1 MIQISELENQLL
13 GVSQH
18 TSSAEERQE
27 WFPLD
32 KLGLVG
38 CVDPFHDLV
47 EGLLLWV
54 NWLSDDVV

>member
-38 CVDPFHDLV
+38 CVDTFHDLV
-47 EGLLLWV
+47 EGLLL
-54 NWLSDDVV
+54 